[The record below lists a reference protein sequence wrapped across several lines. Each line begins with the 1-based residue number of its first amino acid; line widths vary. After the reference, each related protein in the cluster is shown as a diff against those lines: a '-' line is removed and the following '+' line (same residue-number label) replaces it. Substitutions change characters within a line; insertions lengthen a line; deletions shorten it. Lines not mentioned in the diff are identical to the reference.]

1 MSQGS
6 SSLTRTAI
14 FLFGLIISISGLAI
28 AYFAQTSV
36 IEFFNP
42 ISPNMFTPIGVLVF
56 LIGGFMMITRT
67 E

>member
-6 SSLTRTAI
+6 SSLYRIAI
-14 FLFGLIISISGLAI
+14 FLFGLILSICGLAV

-36 IEFFNP
+36 IEFYNP
-42 ISPNMFTPIGVLVF
+42 INPNMFTPIGILVF